1 MNATRK
7 LARYLAP
14 YRLWAILAPLLMAL
28 EVAMDLMQPRLLQ
41 RIIDEGIA
49 QSNMAVVLNTGGWMI
64 GVALI
69 GLVGGMGC
77 TVFAILAGQGFGAD
91 LRGDLFRKVQQLSFG
106 NLDRLETGAL
116 ITRLTNDVTQVME
129 IVMMLL
135 RIMVRVPLLLVGS
148 LVMAVLTSPSL
159 ALIFLALAPL
169 VLALMIW
176 IINKTFPMFGEVQ
189 RRLDG
194 INTVLQENLAGVRV
208 VKAFA
213 RADHERGRFSTAN
226 DRLMEQNILAT
237 RTSAITM
244 PLMMLAMNAGVVAAI
259 WFGGVSINAGGM
271 QVGQLVA
278 FLNYLTQTLFSLMM
292 ISMLVVRIAR
302 AEASAERIHE
312 VLDNRPDVPPTP
324 NALKTFA
331 PQGRVA
337 FENVWFSYDNKST
350 TSNRALTHPPPVTA
364 PNDYTIKDVSFVV
377 ESGQTVAIL
386 GATGSG
392 KSSLV
397 NLIPRFYDADAGRIT
412 IDGVDVR
419 MIDESILRRSVA
431 VALQET
437 ILFRGT
443 IRENIRYG
451 RPEATDDEVIAAA
464 KIAQAHDFIARF
476 PDGYDSIVG
485 QRGVNLSGGQ
495 KQRIAIARA
504 LLANP
509 TILVLDDSTSA
520 VDVATEARLQTAFA
534 TLPQRQT
541 RIIVAQRI
549 SAALSAD
556 IILVLDDGRIVAQ
569 GAHQDLLTTSPIY
582 REIYASQLENGA
594 LSHE

>member
-49 QSNMAVVLNTGGWMI
+49 QGNMAVVLNTGGWMI